1 MNVYKNGVK
10 VGSGTSK
17 SGTIQSS
24 SGSKGGVAIA
34 AGWNSVNG
42 LQSASETLYGKM
54 GLLRVYQGA
63 LSDAEILDN
72 YQKTKGRFGH

>member
-10 VGSGTSK
+10 VGSGTSN
-17 SGTIQSS
+17 SGTIESS
-24 SGSKGGVAIA
+24 SGTKGGVAIG

-42 LQSASETLYGKM
+42 LQSASETFYGKM

-72 YQKTKGRFGH
+72 YNKTKARFGH